1 MGGEAESQGPDS
13 QSAESRDAALRDTI
27 SGAGTSGAEA
37 SDAAGS
43 SAADSSAAA
52 SGGAT
57 SPGVI
62 SGGAT
67 AAAAASGTTAFRD
80 TGPGDLAPGDAASR
94 NTTDV
99 ADEPAP
105 EHAFSQASTSAVI
118 PRATYRLQLNAG
130 FTFKDATALVPY
142 LSALGISHLYCSPYF
157 KARPGSA
164 HGYDVVDHNSLNP
177 EIGTRKDFDE
187 LVDALRAHNMGH
199 ILDFVPNHVGIM
211 GADNAWWMD
220 VLENGKA
227 SRFADF
233 FDIDWSPPN
242 PALADKL
249 LVPALGDPYGT
260 ILERGELQLKYEH
273 ELGSFAIFYFQ
284 HRFPIDPRTY
294 PVVIERALAHFGS
307 QVPGLR
313 ELESLSAAFRNLPDR
328 ETIELTAIIE
338 RDRDEEIHKQ
348 RLIELLN
355 ANPDLHAA
363 IEAAATEISG
373 TPGNPSSFDA
383 LHDLLER
390 QCYRLAYWRVAA
402 DDINYRRFFDV
413 NDLAALRMENDA
425 VFESTHR
432 LVLELL
438 REGKLDGL
446 RIDHPDGLYDPAH
459 YFEKLQAKAWEATNR
474 DLYLLVEKITASFER
489 LPPSWPV
496 HGTTGYNFAN
506 LVNGLFVESRA
517 KSRLDRVYRS
527 FIGEYL
533 EWMDTAHDSKI
544 LVLRTSLA
552 AELNVLAN
560 QLARIAQT
568 DRHTRDFT
576 LTNLRQALTDVIA
589 AFPVYRTYVTDTASE
604 EDRRYIEWAIA
615 RARSRSSSTNI
626 PLLDFVRTMLLADT
640 TAVAEPY
647 HEQVRAFAR
656 KFQQV
661 TAPVTAKGVEDTALY
676 RFTRLA
682 SLNEVGGEPDNFGT
696 SIRQFHADAQ
706 HRAKSWPHEMLGSST
721 HDTKRSEDVRARI
734 NCLSEMPALWRKS
747 IQRWSRMN
755 RGRRKI
761 VDDLPAP
768 GPHAEYLLYQT
779 LLGTWPLA
787 PPTQADDT
795 QLLKALNEDL
805 FAAYRE
811 RIEEYMVKAS
821 REAKRRTSWANVNEE
836 YENALRQFIRLSLE
850 TREGNLFP
858 AEISDFARRI
868 ARFGYLNSLSQ
879 TLCKL
884 TAPGVPDI
892 YQGNELWDWSLVD
905 PDNRRPVDFAIRKRL
920 LEEVQGWPAG
930 NLSDELSAALES
942 IEDGRV
948 KLHLIWTALQ
958 LRATHDKLFREGSY
972 IPLRVSGERATHLL
986 AYARKREDEVA
997 IVAVPR
1003 LYLRLLGEKHRLPHG
1018 ADVWGDTRIELPKK
1032 IAGTAFLNTMNRK
1045 TVDVQATGE
1054 ERVLPAA
1061 AILAGFPVALLVSAA
1076 GAEDSPR

>member
-1 MGGEAESQGPDS
+1 MHKGRADANADGTRQQAPSSRARSPGEPAPLDEATGGNAIV
-13 QSAESRDAALRDTI
+13 SAVLRDTG
-27 SGAGTSGAEA
+27 SGGLGPDE
-37 SDAAGS
+37 AGS
-43 SAADSSAAA
+43 R
-52 SGGAT
+52 
-57 SPGVI
+57 
-62 SGGAT
+62 T
-67 AAAAASGTTAFRD
+67 A
-80 TGPGDLAPGDAASR
+80 
-94 NTTDV
+94 NDV
-99 ADEPAP
+99 ADESAP
-105 EHAFSQASTSAVI
+105 ERARTAESTSAII
-118 PRATYRLQLNAG
+118 PRATYRLQLNGG

-142 LSALGISHLYCSPYF
+142 LSELGISHLYCSPYF

-177 EIGTRKDFDE
+177 EIGTRRDLDE
-187 LVDALRAHNMGH
+187 LVATLRKHHMGH

-242 PALADKL
+242 PALAGKL

-260 ILERGELQLKYEH
+260 ILERGELVLKYEP
-273 ELGSFAIFYFQ
+273 ELGSFAVFYFH
-284 HRFPIDPRTY
+284 HRFPIDPCTY

-307 QVPGLR
+307 PIPGLR

-328 ETIELTAIIE
+328 ESTDPAAVIE

-348 RLIELLN
+348 RLVELLN
-355 ANPDLHAA
+355 AHPELHAA
-363 IEAAATEISG
+363 VEAAAREIGG

-383 LHDLLER
+383 LHELLER

-413 NDLAALRMENDA
+413 NDLAALRMENEA

-446 RIDHPDGLYDPAH
+446 RIDHPDGLYDPAQ
-459 YFEKLQAKAWEATNR
+459 YFQKLQSKAREATHR

-489 LPPSWPV
+489 LPTGWTV

-527 FIGEYL
+527 FIGDYM
-533 EWMDTAHDSKI
+533 EWADTAYESKV

-560 QLARIAQT
+560 QLARIAQS

-589 AFPVYRTYVTDTASE
+589 AFPVYRTYVRDSASE

-626 PLLDFVRTMLLADT
+626 PLLDFVRSMLLAET
-640 TAVAEPY
+640 SAIAEPY
-647 HEQVRAFAR
+647 HAQVRAFAR
-656 KFQQV
+656 KFQQL

-682 SLNEVGGEPDNFGT
+682 SLNEVGGEPETFGT

-706 HRAKSWPHEMLGSST
+706 YRARNWPHEMLGSST

-755 RGRRKI
+755 RRRRKI

-768 GPHAEYLLYQT
+768 GPHAEYLFYQT
-779 LLGTWPLA
+779 LLGTWPLS
-787 PPTQADDT
+787 PPTLADDT
-795 QLLKALNEDL
+795 QLLKAVNEDV
-805 FAAYRE
+805 FTAYRE

-850 TREGNLFP
+850 TREGNPFP
-858 AEISDFARRI
+858 AEIGEFAHRI
-868 ARFGYLNSLSQ
+868 SRFGYLNSLSQ

-884 TAPGVPDI
+884 TAPGMPDI
-892 YQGNELWDWSLVD
+892 YQGNEIWDWSLVD
-905 PDNRRPVDFAIRKRL
+905 PDNRRPVDFTIRKRL
-920 LEEVQGWPAG
+920 LEEVRGWPAADL
-930 NLSDELSAALES
+930 NDELDAALES
-942 IEDGRV
+942 VEDGRV
-948 KLHLIWTALQ
+948 KLHVIWTALQ
-958 LRATHDKLFREGSY
+958 VRARQEKLFREGGY
-972 IPLRVSGERATHLL
+972 IPLKVSGERAMHLL
-986 AYARKREDEVA
+986 AYARKRGEDVA

-1003 LYLRLLGEKHRLPHG
+1003 LHVRLLSEKHRFPHG
-1018 ADVWGDTRIELPKK
+1018 EEVWGDTRIELPKK
-1032 IAGTAFLNTMNRK
+1032 IAGTSFLNAMNRK
-1045 TVDVQATGE
+1045 TLDVQASGE
-1054 ERVLPAA
+1054 GRVLMAA
-1061 AILAGFPVALLVSAA
+1061 TVFSNFPVALLTSDLSDNPAPA
-1076 GAEDSPR
+1076 T

>member
-1 MGGEAESQGPDS
+1 
-13 QSAESRDAALRDTI
+13 
-27 SGAGTSGAEA
+27 
-37 SDAAGS
+37 
-43 SAADSSAAA
+43 
-52 SGGAT
+52 
-57 SPGVI
+57 
-62 SGGAT
+62 
-67 AAAAASGTTAFRD
+67 
-80 TGPGDLAPGDAASR
+80 
-94 NTTDV
+94 
-99 ADEPAP
+99 
-105 EHAFSQASTSAVI
+105 
-118 PRATYRLQLNAG
+118 LNGG
-130 FTFKDATALVPY
+130 FTFKDTRNLIPY
-142 LSALGISHLYCSPYF
+142 LAALGISHVYCSPYF
-157 KARPGSA
+157 KARPGSM

-177 EIGTRKDFDE
+177 EIGTRRDFDE
-187 LVDALRAHNMGH
+187 LVETLRAHNMGH

-260 ILERGELQLKYEH
+260 ILERGELQLKYEP
-273 ELGSFAIFYFQ
+273 ELGSFAVFYFQ

-294 PVVIERALAHFGS
+294 PIVIERALAHFGS
-307 QVPGLR
+307 PIPGTR

-328 ETIELTAIIE
+328 ETTDPALVVE

-348 RLIELLN
+348 RFMELLN
-355 ANPDLHAA
+355 ANPELHAA

-373 TPGNPSSFDA
+373 ASGNASSFDA

-446 RIDHPDGLYDPAH
+446 RIDHPDGLYDPAQ
-459 YFEKLQAKAWEATNR
+459 YFRKLQAKAREATNR

-489 LPPSWPV
+489 LPSSWPV
-496 HGTTGYNFAN
+496 HGTTGYNFTN
-506 LVNGLFVESRA
+506 VVNGLFVDSRA
-517 KSRLDRVYRS
+517 KARLDRVYRT
-527 FIGEYL
+527 FIGDYL
-533 EWMDTAHDSKI
+533 EWPDTAYDSKV

-560 QLARIAQT
+560 QLTRIAQT

-589 AFPVYRTYVTDTASE
+589 AFPVYRTYVTDTASD

-615 RARSRSSSTNI
+615 RARARSSSTNI
-626 PLLDFVRTMLLADT
+626 PLLDFVRSMLLADT
-640 TAVAEPY
+640 SAIAEPY
-647 HEQVRAFAR
+647 HAQVRAFAR

-682 SLNEVGGEPDNFGT
+682 SLNEVGGEPETFGT
-696 SIRQFHADAQ
+696 SIRQFHTDAQ
-706 HRAKSWPHEMLGSST
+706 HRVKSWPHEMLTSST

-734 NCLSEMPALWRKS
+734 NVISEMPALWRKS

-755 RGRRKI
+755 RARRKI

-787 PPTQADDT
+787 APSEADDT
-795 QLLKALNEDL
+795 QLLKALNEDA
-805 FAAYRE
+805 FASYRE

-850 TREGNLFP
+850 MREGNLFP
-858 AEISDFARRI
+858 GEIGELARRL
-868 ARFGYLNSLSQ
+868 APFGYLNSLSQ
-879 TLCKL
+879 TLIRL
-884 TAPGVPDI
+884 TAPGMPDI
-892 YQGNELWDWSLVD
+892 YQGNEIWDWSLVD
-905 PDNRRPVDFAIRKRL
+905 PDNRRPVDFGIRKRL
-920 LEEVQGWPAG
+920 LEEVKGWQTG
-930 NLSDELSAALES
+930 NLGEELAAALES

-948 KLHLIWTALQ
+948 KLHVILTALE
-958 LRATHDKLFREGSY
+958 LRAAHEKLFREGSY
-972 IPLRVSGERATHLL
+972 LPLKVSGERATHVI
-986 AYARKREDEVA
+986 AYARKRGEEVA
-997 IVAVPR
+997 IVVVPR
-1003 LYLRLLGEKHRLPHG
+1003 LCLRLLGERHKMPVG
-1018 ADVWGDTRIELPKK
+1018 AEVWGDTQIELPRK
-1032 IAGTAFLNTMNRK
+1032 IGGTAFENAMSRK
-1045 TVDVQATGE
+1045 SLETRATDE
-1054 ERVLPAA
+1054 TRVLRIAA
-1061 AILAGFPVALLVSAA
+1061 VLADFPVALLHSMKAA
-1076 GAEDSPR
+1076 DAF

>member
-1 MGGEAESQGPDS
+1 MHKWQADADSDRVDSGGPVV
-13 QSAESRDAALRDTI
+13 R
-27 SGAGTSGAEA
+27 GTA
-37 SDAAGS
+37 SDPAE
-43 SAADSSAAA
+43 
-52 SGGAT
+52 
-57 SPGVI
+57 
-62 SGGAT
+62 
-67 AAAAASGTTAFRD
+67 
-80 TGPGDLAPGDAASR
+80 
-94 NTTDV
+94 
-99 ADEPAP
+99 EPAP
-105 EHAFSQASTSAVI
+105 ERALSPNGTTAVI
-118 PRATYRLQLNAG
+118 PRATYRLQLNAS
-130 FTFKDATALVPY
+130 FTFQDATALVPY

-157 KARPGSA
+157 KARPGSV
-164 HGYDVVDHNSLNP
+164 HGYDVVDHNSFNP

-187 LVDALRAHNMGH
+187 LVATLRQHDMGH

-260 ILERGELQLKYEH
+260 ILERGELKLKYES
-273 ELGSFAIFYFQ
+273 ELGSFAMFYFQ

-294 PVVIERALAHFGS
+294 PIIIERALAHFAS
-307 QVPGLR
+307 QIPGLR

-328 ETIELTAIIE
+328 ETTELTAIIE

-348 RLIELLN
+348 RLMELLN

-363 IEAAATEISG
+363 IEAAATEIG
-373 TPGNPSSFDA
+373 GAPGNPSSFDA

-446 RIDHPDGLYDPAH
+446 RIDHPDGLYDPAQ
-459 YFEKLQAKAWEATNR
+459 YFQKLQAKAREATDR

-489 LPPSWPV
+489 LPTSWAV
-496 HGTTGYNFAN
+496 HGTTGYNFVN
-506 LVNGLFVESRA
+506 VVNGLFVESRA

-527 FIGEYL
+527 FIGDYL
-533 EWMDTAHDSKI
+533 EWPDTAYDSKV

-589 AFPVYRTYVTDTASE
+589 AFPVYRTYVADSASE

-615 RARSRSSSTNI
+615 RARSRSSSTNS
-626 PLLDFVRTMLLADT
+626 PLLDFVRSMMLADT
-640 TAVAEPY
+640 SVIAEPY
-647 HEQVRAFAR
+647 HGQVRAFAR

-682 SLNEVGGEPDNFGT
+682 SLNEVGGEPETFGT

-706 HRAKSWPHEMLGSST
+706 NRSKNWPQEMLASST
-721 HDTKRSEDVRARI
+721 HDTKRAEDVRARI

-755 RGRRKI
+755 RARRKI

-779 LLGTWPLA
+779 LLGTWPLS
-787 PPTQADDT
+787 QVDDD
-795 QLLKALNEDL
+795 A

-821 REAKRRTSWANVNEE
+821 REGKRRTSWANVNEE

-850 TREGNLFP
+850 AREGNPFP
-858 AEISDFARRI
+858 TEIGEFARRI

-892 YQGNELWDWSLVD
+892 YQGNEIWDWSLVD
-905 PDNRRPVDFAIRKRL
+905 PDNRRPVDFATRQQL
-920 LEEVQGWPAG
+920 LEEVQRWSGD
-930 NLSDELSAALES
+930 NLSGELNSALEN

-948 KLHLIWTALQ
+948 KLHVILSALQ
-958 LRATHDKLFREGSY
+958 VRAARDKLFREGSY
-972 IPLRVSGERATHLL
+972 LPLKVSGERATHLL
-986 AYARKREDEVA
+986 AYARKRGDEVA
-997 IVAVPR
+997 IIAVPR
-1003 LYLRLLGEKHRLPHG
+1003 LYVRLLSEKHRFPHG

-1032 IAGTAFLNTMNRK
+1032 IAGATFLNAMNRR
-1045 TVDVQATGE
+1045 TLDVQADGDD
-1054 ERVLPAA
+1054 RVLTAA
-1061 AILAGFPVALLVSAA
+1061 AIFSDFPVALLTSALSSE
-1076 GAEDSPR
+1076 GSPR

>member
-1 MGGEAESQGPDS
+1 MNEATYLSARGQDAESLAVP
-13 QSAESRDAALRDTI
+13 AAQEA
-27 SGAGTSGAEA
+27 GALTHRP
-37 SDAAGS
+37 AG
-43 SAADSSAAA
+43 
-52 SGGAT
+52 
-57 SPGVI
+57 
-62 SGGAT
+62 
-67 AAAAASGTTAFRD
+67 
-80 TGPGDLAPGDAASR
+80 
-94 NTTDV
+94 
-99 ADEPAP
+99 
-105 EHAFSQASTSAVI
+105 TSAVI

-142 LSALGISHLYCSPYF
+142 LSELGISHVYCSPYF
-157 KARPGSA
+157 KARPGSV

-177 EIGTRKDFDE
+177 EIGTRRDFDD
-187 LVDALRAHNMGH
+187 LVEALRARNMGH

-260 ILERGELQLKYEH
+260 ILERGELKLKYEP
-273 ELGSFAIFYFQ
+273 ELGSFAVFYFQ

-294 PVVIERALAHFGS
+294 PVLIERALAHFGS
-307 QVPGLR
+307 PIPGLR

-328 ETIELTAIIE
+328 ETTAPDQMIE

-348 RLIELLN
+348 RLMELLN
-355 ANPDLHAA
+355 ANPELHAA
-363 IEAAATEISG
+363 VEAAATEISG
-373 TPGNPSSFDA
+373 TPGSPTSFDA

-446 RIDHPDGLYDPAH
+446 RIDHPDGLYDPAQ
-459 YFEKLQAKAWEATNR
+459 YFQKLQAKAREATNR

-489 LPPSWPV
+489 LPSSWPV
-496 HGTTGYNFAN
+496 HGTTGYNFTN
-506 LVNGLFVESRA
+506 VINGLFVESRA
-517 KSRLDRVYRS
+517 KARLDRVYRT
-527 FIGEYL
+527 FIGDYL
-533 EWMDTAHDSKI
+533 EWPDTAYDSKV

-576 LTNLRQALTDVIA
+576 LTNLRQALTYVIA
-589 AFPVYRTYVTDTASE
+589 AFPVYRTYVTDTVSD

-615 RARSRSSSTNI
+615 RARSRSSSMNI
-626 PLLDFVRTMLLADT
+626 PLLDFVRSMLLADT
-640 TAVAEPY
+640 SAIAEPY
-647 HEQVRAFAR
+647 HAQVRTFAR

-682 SLNEVGGEPDNFGT
+682 SLNEVGGEPETFGT
-696 SIRQFHADAQ
+696 SIRQFHTDAQ
-706 HRAKSWPHEMLGSST
+706 HRAKNWPHEMLASST
-721 HDTKRSEDVRARI
+721 HDTKRAEDVRARM
-734 NCLSEMPALWRKS
+734 NVLSEMPALWRKS

-755 RGRRKI
+755 RARRKI
-761 VDDLPAP
+761 VDDFPAP
-768 GPHAEYLLYQT
+768 GPHAEYLFYQT

-787 PPTQADDT
+787 SPAQTEDT
-795 QLLKALNEDL
+795 QLLPTLNEGA

-821 REAKRRTSWANVNEE
+821 REAKRRTSWANVNEA
-836 YENALRQFIRLSLE
+836 YENALRQFIQLSLE
-850 TREGNLFP
+850 MREGNPFP
-858 AEISDFARRI
+858 VEIGELARRL
-868 ARFGYLNSLSQ
+868 AHFGYFNSLAQ

-892 YQGNELWDWSLVD
+892 YQGNEIWDWSLVD
-905 PDNRRPVDFAIRKRL
+905 PDNRRAVDFALRRRL
-920 LEEVQGWPAG
+920 LDEVKGWRGDHLA
-930 NLSDELSAALES
+930 DELSAALES
-942 IEDGRV
+942 LGDGRA
-948 KLHLIWTALQ
+948 KLHVIWTALR
-958 LRATHDKLFREGSY
+958 LRAAREELFREGSY
-972 IPLRVSGERATHLL
+972 IPLKVIGERATHVL
-986 AYARKREDEVA
+986 AYARKRGDDVA

-1003 LYLRLLGEKHRLPHG
+1003 LCLRLLGERHRLPLG
-1018 ADVWGDTRIELPKK
+1018 PEVWGDTRIELPRK
-1032 IAGTAFLNTMNRK
+1032 IAGTAFRNEMTGK
-1045 TVDVQATGE
+1045 PVAVEATGE
-1054 ERVLPAA
+1054 ERALNAA
-1061 AILAGFPVALLVSAA
+1061 AVFTEFPVALLVGSEESSRQ
-1076 GAEDSPR
+1076 GPLQP

>member
-1 MGGEAESQGPDS
+1 MHDLHA
-13 QSAESRDAALRDTI
+13 DADR
-27 SGAGTSGAEA
+27 TSGDAVA
-37 SDAAGS
+37 GRILSDDVSDA
-43 SAADSSAAA
+43 
-52 SGGAT
+52 
-57 SPGVI
+57 
-62 SGGAT
+62 
-67 AAAAASGTTAFRD
+67 
-80 TGPGDLAPGDAASR
+80 
-94 NTTDV
+94 
-99 ADEPAP
+99 PAP
-105 EHAFSQASTSAVI
+105 ERARSPNSTSAII

-157 KARPGSA
+157 KARPGSM
-164 HGYDVVDHNSLNP
+164 HGYDIVDHNALNP

-187 LVDALRAHNMGH
+187 LVATLRAHKMGH

-249 LVPALGDPYGT
+249 LVPALGDTYGT
-260 ILERGELQLKYEH
+260 ILERGELHLKYEP
-273 ELGSFAIFYFQ
+273 ELGSFAMFYFH
-284 HRFPIDPRTY
+284 HRFPIDPSTY
-294 PVVIERALAHFGS
+294 PVVIDRALAHFGS
-307 QVPGLR
+307 PIPGLR

-328 ETIELTAIIE
+328 ETTDPSRVIE

-348 RLIELLN
+348 RLMELLN

-363 IEAAATEISG
+363 IVAASTEISG

-383 LHDLLER
+383 LHELLER

-425 VFESTHR
+425 VFEATHR

-438 REGKLDGL
+438 GEGKLDGL
-446 RIDHPDGLYDPAH
+446 RIDHPDGLYDPAQ
-459 YFEKLQAKAWEATNR
+459 YFQKLQAKAREVTHR
-474 DLYLLVEKITASFER
+474 DVYLLVEKITASFER
-489 LPPSWPV
+489 LPPWPV

-506 LVNGLFVESRA
+506 VVNGLFVESRA
-517 KSRLDRVYRS
+517 KARLDRVYRS
-527 FIGEYL
+527 FIGDYL
-533 EWMDTAHDSKI
+533 EWTDTAYDSKV

-576 LTNLRQALTDVIA
+576 LTNLRQALTELIA
-589 AFPVYRTYVTDTASE
+589 AFPVYRTYVTDSGVSE

-626 PLLDFVRTMLLADT
+626 PLLEFVRSMLLADT
-640 TAVAEPY
+640 SAIAEPY
-647 HEQVRAFAR
+647 HAQVRAFAC

-682 SLNEVGGEPDNFGT
+682 SLNEVGGEPETFGT

-706 HRAKSWPHEMLGSST
+706 HRAKNWPHEMLGSST

-747 IQRWSRMN
+747 IQRWSRVN
-755 RGRRKI
+755 RARRKI

-787 PPTQADDT
+787 PSTQADDA
-795 QLLKALNEDL
+795 QLQKTLNDDA
-805 FAAYRE
+805 FVSYRE

-850 TREGNLFP
+850 SREGNPFP
-858 AEISDFARRI
+858 AEIGELARRL
-868 ARFGYLNSLSQ
+868 ARFGYFNSLSQ

-884 TAPGVPDI
+884 TAPGVPDV

-905 PDNRRPVDFAIRKRL
+905 PDNRRSVDFAIRNRL
-920 LEEVQGWPAG
+920 LDEVKTWPAH
-930 NLSDELSAALES
+930 NLADELSAALES
-942 IEDGRV
+942 IDDGRV

-958 LRATHDKLFREGSY
+958 VRAAHEKLFREGSY
-972 IPLRVSGERATHLL
+972 LPLKVSGERATHVL
-986 AYARKREDEVA
+986 AYARKQGDELA

-1018 ADVWGDTRIELPKK
+1018 ADVWGDTRIELP
-1032 IAGTAFLNTMNRK
+1032 RK
-1045 TVDVQATGE
+1045 VGGSGFRNAMSGKAIEVQVAGE
-1054 ERVLPAA
+1054 ERVLHAA
-1061 AILAGFPVALLVSAA
+1061 SVFADFPVALLLASVSPEEPSRQDA
-1076 GAEDSPR
+1076 SPR

>member
-1 MGGEAESQGPDS
+1 MHE
-13 QSAESRDAALRDTI
+13 LH
-27 SGAGTSGAEA
+27 
-37 SDAAGS
+37 
-43 SAADSSAAA
+43 ADSDRADAPRSRAH
-52 SGGAT
+52 SG
-57 SPGVI
+57 V
-62 SGGAT
+62 
-67 AAAAASGTTAFRD
+67 
-80 TGPGDLAPGDAASR
+80 GPR
-94 NTTDV
+94 NRIVADDV
-99 ADEPAP
+99 SDEPAP
-105 EHAFSQASTSAVI
+105 ERAAGANAGSATI

-142 LSALGISHLYCSPYF
+142 LAALGISHIYCSPYF
-157 KARPGSA
+157 KARPGSV
-164 HGYDVVDHNSLNP
+164 HGYDVVDHNLLNP
-177 EIGTRKDFDE
+177 EIGTRRDLDE
-187 LVDALRAHNMGH
+187 LVEALRAHKMGH

-260 ILERGELQLKYEH
+260 VLERGELQLKYEP
-273 ELGSFAIFYFQ
+273 EPGSFAVFYFT

-294 PVVIERALAHFGS
+294 PIVIERALTHFGGL
-307 QVPGLR
+307 VPGIR
-313 ELESLSAAFRNLPDR
+313 ELESLGAAFRNLPDR
-328 ETIELTAIIE
+328 ETTTPTQVIE

-348 RLIELLN
+348 RLMELLN

-363 IEAAATEISG
+363 VVAAVTEISG
-373 TPGNPSSFDA
+373 APGNPSSFDA
-383 LHDLLER
+383 LHDLLEK

-413 NDLAALRMENDA
+413 NDLAALRMENEA
-425 VFESTHR
+425 VFEATHR
-432 LVLELL
+432 LVLTLL

-446 RIDHPDGLYDPAH
+446 RIDHPDGLYDPAQ
-459 YFEKLQAKAWEATNR
+459 YFQQLQAKAREATNR

-489 LPPSWPV
+489 LPPSWAV

-506 LVNGLFVESRA
+506 VVNGLFVDSRA
-517 KSRLDRVYRS
+517 KARLDRVYRS
-527 FIGEYL
+527 FIGDYL
-533 EWMDTAHDSKI
+533 EWPDTAYDSKV

-626 PLLDFVRTMLLADT
+626 PLLEFVRSMLLADT
-640 TAVAEPY
+640 SGVAEPY
-647 HEQVRAFAR
+647 QAQVRAFAR

-682 SLNEVGGEPDNFGT
+682 SLNEVGGEPETFGT
-696 SIRQFHADAQ
+696 SIRQFHSDAQ
-706 HRAKSWPHEMLGSST
+706 HRAKNWPHEMLASST
-721 HDTKRSEDVRARI
+721 HDTKRAEDVRARM
-734 NCLSEMPALWRKS
+734 NCLSEMPAVWRKS

-755 RGRRKI
+755 RARRKI

-779 LLGTWPLA
+779 LLGTWPVA
-787 PPTQADDT
+787 PSARTDDT
-795 QLLKALNEDL
+795 QLLKALNDDD

-821 REAKRRTSWANVNEE
+821 REGKRRTSWANVNEA
-836 YENALRQFIRLSLE
+836 YESALRQFIRLSLE
-850 TREGNLFP
+850 FREGNPFP
-858 AEISDFARRI
+858 TEIGDLARRL
-868 ARFGYLNSLSQ
+868 ARFGYFNSLSQ

-892 YQGNELWDWSLVD
+892 YQGNEIWDWSLVD
-905 PDNRRPVDFAIRKRL
+905 PDNRRPVDFATRRRRL
-920 LEEVQGWPAG
+920 DEVKAWPAE
-930 NLSDELSAALES
+930 NFSNELSAALEN
-942 IEDGRV
+942 IEDGRI
-948 KLHLIWTALQ
+948 KLHVIWTALQ
-958 LRATHDKLFREGSY
+958 LRAAHEKLFREGSY
-972 IPLRVSGERATHLL
+972 IPLKVSGERATHVL
-986 AYARKREDEVA
+986 AYARKRGDEVA
-997 IVAVPR
+997 IVAIPR
-1003 LYLRLLGEKHRLPHG
+1003 LCLRLLGERHRLPLG
-1018 ADVWGDTRIELPKK
+1018 PDVWGDTSIELPRK
-1032 IAGTAFLNTMNRK
+1032 IAGTTFRNTMTGK
-1045 TVDVQATGE
+1045 PVEVQAKGE
-1054 ERVLPAA
+1054 ERALSAA
-1061 AILAGFPVALLVSAA
+1061 ASFSEFPVALLIGFPVSPEEPLRQDA
-1076 GAEDSPR
+1076 SQR

>member
-1 MGGEAESQGPDS
+1 MHDLHA
-13 QSAESRDAALRDTI
+13 DADR
-27 SGAGTSGAEA
+27 TSGDAVA
-37 SDAAGS
+37 GRILSDDVSDA
-43 SAADSSAAA
+43 
-52 SGGAT
+52 
-57 SPGVI
+57 
-62 SGGAT
+62 
-67 AAAAASGTTAFRD
+67 
-80 TGPGDLAPGDAASR
+80 
-94 NTTDV
+94 
-99 ADEPAP
+99 PAP
-105 EHAFSQASTSAVI
+105 ERARSPDNTSAII

-157 KARPGSA
+157 KARPGSM
-164 HGYDVVDHNSLNP
+164 HGYDIVDHNALNP

-187 LVDALRAHNMGH
+187 LVATLRAHKMGH

-249 LVPALGDPYGT
+249 LVPALGDTYGT
-260 ILERGELQLKYEH
+260 ILERGELHLKYEP
-273 ELGSFAIFYFQ
+273 ELGSFAMFYFH
-284 HRFPIDPRTY
+284 HRFPIDPSTY
-294 PVVIERALAHFGS
+294 PVVIDRALAHFGS
-307 QVPGLR
+307 PIPGLR

-328 ETIELTAIIE
+328 ETTDPSRVIE

-348 RLIELLN
+348 RLMELLN

-363 IEAAATEISG
+363 IVAASTEISG

-383 LHDLLER
+383 LHELLER

-425 VFESTHR
+425 VFEATHR

-438 REGKLDGL
+438 GEGKLDGL
-446 RIDHPDGLYDPAH
+446 RIDHPDGLYDPAQ
-459 YFEKLQAKAWEATNR
+459 YFQKLQAKAREVTHR
-474 DLYLLVEKITASFER
+474 DVYLLVEKITASFER
-489 LPPSWPV
+489 LPPWPV

-506 LVNGLFVESRA
+506 VVNGLFVESRA
-517 KSRLDRVYRS
+517 KARLDRVYRS
-527 FIGEYL
+527 FIGDYL
-533 EWMDTAHDSKI
+533 EWTDTAYDSKV
-544 LVLRTSLA
+544 LVLRSSLA

-576 LTNLRQALTDVIA
+576 LTNLRQALTELIA
-589 AFPVYRTYVTDTASE
+589 AFPVYRTYVTDSGVSE

-626 PLLDFVRTMLLADT
+626 PLLEFVRSMLLADT
-640 TAVAEPY
+640 SAIAEPY
-647 HEQVRAFAR
+647 HAQVRAFAC

-682 SLNEVGGEPDNFGT
+682 SLNEVGGEPETFGT

-706 HRAKSWPHEMLGSST
+706 HRAKNWPHEMLGSST

-747 IQRWSRMN
+747 IQRWSRVN
-755 RGRRKI
+755 RARRKI

-787 PPTQADDT
+787 PSTQADDA
-795 QLLKALNEDL
+795 QLQKTLNDDA
-805 FAAYRE
+805 FVSYRE

-850 TREGNLFP
+850 SREGNPFP
-858 AEISDFARRI
+858 AEIGELARRL
-868 ARFGYLNSLSQ
+868 ARFGYFNSLSQ

-884 TAPGVPDI
+884 TAPGVPDV

-905 PDNRRPVDFAIRKRL
+905 PDNRRSVDFSIRNRL
-920 LEEVQGWPAG
+920 LDEVKTWPAH
-930 NLSDELSAALES
+930 NLADELSAALES
-942 IEDGRV
+942 IDDGRV

-958 LRATHDKLFREGSY
+958 VRAAHEKLFREGSY
-972 IPLRVSGERATHLL
+972 LPLKVSGERATHVL
-986 AYARKREDEVA
+986 AYARKQGDELA

-1018 ADVWGDTRIELPKK
+1018 ADVWGDTRIELP
-1032 IAGTAFLNTMNRK
+1032 RK
-1045 TVDVQATGE
+1045 VGGSGFRNAMSGKAIEVQVAGE
-1054 ERVLPAA
+1054 ERVLHAA
-1061 AILAGFPVALLVSAA
+1061 SVFADFPVALLLASVSPEEPSRQDA
-1076 GAEDSPR
+1076 SPR

>member
-1 MGGEAESQGPDS
+1 MNEWH
-13 QSAESRDAALRDTI
+13 
-27 SGAGTSGAEA
+27 
-37 SDAAGS
+37 
-43 SAADSSAAA
+43 ADAA
-52 SGGAT
+52 SGDEA
-57 SPGVI
+57 I
-62 SGGAT
+62 E
-67 AAAAASGTTAFRD
+67 
-80 TGPGDLAPGDAASR
+80 APTLKDESR
-94 NTTDV
+94 ANG
-99 ADEPAP
+99 
-105 EHAFSQASTSAVI
+105 TSAVV
-118 PRATYRLQLNAG
+118 PRATYRLQLNAS
-130 FTFKDATALVPY
+130 FTFKDATALIPY
-142 LSALGISHLYCSPYF
+142 LSALGISHVYCSPYF
-157 KARPGSA
+157 KARPGSV

-177 EIGTRKDFDE
+177 EIGTRRDFDE
-187 LVDALRAHNMGH
+187 FVETLRAHNMGH

-242 PALADKL
+242 PALANKL

-273 ELGSFAIFYFQ
+273 ELGSFAVFYFQ

-294 PVVIERALAHFGS
+294 PVVIERALSHFGS
-307 QVPGLR
+307 PIPGLR

-328 ETIELTAIIE
+328 EETEHSRVVE

-348 RLIELLN
+348 RLMDLLD
-355 ANPDLHAA
+355 ANPELHAA
-363 IEAAATEISG
+363 IVAASTEISG

-383 LHDLLER
+383 LHELLEL
-390 QCYRLAYWRVAA
+390 QCYRLAYWRVAM

-459 YFEKLQAKAWEATNR
+459 YFEKLQAKAREANNR
-474 DLYLLVEKITASFER
+474 DVYLLVEKITASFER
-489 LPPSWPV
+489 LPTSWPF
-496 HGTTGYNFAN
+496 HGTTGYNFVN
-506 LVNGLFVESRA
+506 VVNGLFVESRA

-527 FIGEYL
+527 FIGDYL
-533 EWMDTAHDSKI
+533 EWPDTAYDSKV

-589 AFPVYRTYVTDTASE
+589 VFPVYRTYVTDSASE
-604 EDRRYIEWAIA
+604 EDRRYIEWAIG

-626 PLLDFVRTMLLADT
+626 PLLEFVRSMLLADCS
-640 TAVAEPY
+640 AIAEPY
-647 HEQVRAFAR
+647 HAQVRAFAR

-682 SLNEVGGEPDNFGT
+682 SLNEVGGEPETFGT

-706 HRAKSWPHEMLGSST
+706 HRAKNWPHEMLGSST

-734 NCLSEMPALWRKS
+734 NCLSEMPAIWRKS

-755 RGRRKI
+755 RARRKI

-779 LLGTWPLA
+779 LLGTWPLT
-787 PPTQADDT
+787 PSTLADDT
-795 QLLKALNEDL
+795 QLLKALNEDV

-850 TREGNLFP
+850 TREGNPFP
-858 AEISDFARRI
+858 TEIGELARRL

-892 YQGNELWDWSLVD
+892 YQGNEIWDWSLVD
-905 PDNRRPVDFAIRKRL
+905 PDNRRPVDFTIRKRL
-920 LEEVQGWPAG
+920 LDEVKTWPAE
-930 NLSDELSAALES
+930 NLRDELGAALES
-942 IEDGRV
+942 IEDGRAKMHV
-948 KLHLIWTALQ
+948 IWTAHRV
-958 LRATHDKLFREGSY
+958 RAEHEKLFREGGY
-972 IPLRVSGERATHLL
+972 LPLKVSGERATHLL
-986 AYARKREDEVA
+986 AYARKQGEEVA
-997 IVAVPR
+997 IVAIPR

-1018 ADVWGDTRIELPKK
+1018 AEVWGDTRIELPRK
-1032 IAGTAFLNTMNRK
+1032 IAGIVLQNAM
-1045 TVDVQATGE
+1045 TGQHVE
-1054 ERVLPAA
+1054 VVTTDGERTLSAA
-1061 AILAGFPVALLVSAA
+1061 AVFSEFPVALLTNEAA
-1076 GAEDSPR
+1076 QASTDAP